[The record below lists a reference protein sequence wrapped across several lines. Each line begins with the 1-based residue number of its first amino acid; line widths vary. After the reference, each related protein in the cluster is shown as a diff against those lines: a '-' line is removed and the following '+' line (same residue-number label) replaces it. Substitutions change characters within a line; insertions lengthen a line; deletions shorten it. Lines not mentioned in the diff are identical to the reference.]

1 MRVGYVRVSTAE
13 QNPARQVELMKS
25 LGVEKVFLDKIS
37 GKSTDRPQFN
47 EMLSFLRD
55 GDTLYVE
62 SFSRLSR
69 STKDLL
75 NTVGVLSARGVQ
87 LVSDKEKVDT
97 NTPQG
102 RFMLTVFA
110 ALSELERENI
120 LERQREGIEI
130 AKAAGKYKG
139 RKPIAVTDRFLGAA
153 RSWQEGSLPLKDAI
167 EQSGL
172 SESTFFRKCKQ
183 QGIRRVGVCE
193 KADFSIVYGRDGIR
207 VSRLRSERTCR
218 GKDGR

>member
-1 MRVGYVRVSTAE
+1 MKVGYVRVSTIE
-13 QNPARQVELMKS
+13 QNPARQLELMKT
-25 LGVEKVFLDKIS
+25 LGVEKVYTDKIS
-37 GKSTDRPQFN
+37 GKNTDRPQFQ
-47 EMLSFLRD
+47 EMLSFLRE
-55 GDTLYVE
+55 GDVLYVE

-75 NTVGVLSARGVQ
+75 ATVGILNERGVY

-130 AKAAGKYKG
+130 AKAEGKYKG
-139 RKPIAVTDRFLGAA
+139 RKPIETGEKFFYVA
-153 RSWQEGSLPLKDAI
+153 RKWSDGELALKDAI
-167 EQSGL
+167 EQSGM
-172 SESTFFRKCKQ
+172 SSATFFRKCKQ
-183 QGIRRVGVCE
+183 QGIRRNA
-193 KADFSIVYGRDGIR
+193 K
-207 VSRLRSERTCR
+207 
-218 GKDGR
+218 

>member
-37 GKSTDRPQFN
+37 GKNTDRPQFN

-139 RKPIAVTDRFLGAA
+139 RKPIAVTDRFLDAA

-183 QGIRRVGVCE
+183 QGIRRVGV
-193 KADFSIVYGRDGIR
+193 
-207 VSRLRSERTCR
+207 
-218 GKDGR
+218 

>member
-13 QNPARQVELMKS
+13 QNPARQIELMKS
-25 LGVEKVFLDKIS
+25 LGVEKTFLDKIS
-37 GKSTDRPQFN
+37 GKNTDRPQFT
-47 EMLSFLRD
+47 EMLSFLRE

-120 LERQREGIEI
+120 LERQREGIAI
-130 AKAAGKYKG
+130 AKSEGKYKG
-139 RKPIAVTDRFLGAA
+139 RKPIAVTDRFLSLAQDW
-153 RSWQEGSLPLKDAI
+153 SEGKVTLKDAI
-167 EQSGL
+167 EQSGM
-172 SESTFFRKCKQ
+172 SSSTFFRKCKQ
-183 QGIRRVGVCE
+183 AGIRRLNNG
-193 KADFSIVYGRDGIR
+193 
-207 VSRLRSERTCR
+207 
-218 GKDGR
+218 

>member
-1 MRVGYVRVSTAE
+1 MRVGYVRVSTVE
-13 QNPARQVELMKS
+13 QNPARQLEIMRS
-25 LGVEKVFLDKIS
+25 FGVEKVYSDKTS
-37 GKSTDRPQFN
+37 GKNTNRPQFK
-47 EMLSFLRD
+47 EMLSFLRE
-55 GDTLYVE
+55 GDVLYVE

-75 NTVGVLSARGVQ
+75 ATVATLTDRGVN
-87 LVSDKEKVDT
+87 LISDKEKVDT
-97 NTPQG
+97 TTPQG

-130 AKAAGKYKG
+130 AKSEGKYKG

-153 RSWQEGSLPLKDAI
+153 RSWQEGSISLKKAV
-167 EQSGL
+167 EQSGV

-183 QGIRRVGVCE
+183 EGIRRT
-193 KADFSIVYGRDGIR
+193 R
-207 VSRLRSERTCR
+207 V
-218 GKDGR
+218 

>member
-13 QNPARQVELMKS
+13 QNPARQIELMKS
-25 LGVEKVFLDKIS
+25 LGVEKTFLDKIS
-37 GKSTDRPQFN
+37 GKNTDRPQFT
-47 EMLSFLRD
+47 EMLSFLRE

-75 NTVGVLSARGVQ
+75 NTVGMLSARGVQ

-130 AKAAGKYKG
+130 AKSEGKYKG
-139 RKPIAVTDRFLGAA
+139 RKPIAVTDRFLSLAQDW
-153 RSWQEGSLPLKDAI
+153 SEGKVTLKDAI
-167 EQSGL
+167 ERSGM
-172 SESTFFRKCKQ
+172 SSSTFFRKCKQ
-183 QGIRRVGVCE
+183 AGIRR
-193 KADFSIVYGRDGIR
+193 
-207 VSRLRSERTCR
+207 CR
-218 GKDGR
+218 E

>member
-1 MRVGYVRVSTAE
+1 
-13 QNPARQVELMKS
+13 MKS
-25 LGVEKVFLDKIS
+25 LGVEKTFLDKIS
-37 GKSTDRPQFN
+37 GKNTDRPQFN

-130 AKAAGKYKG
+130 AKTEGKYKG
-139 RKPIAVTDRFLGAA
+139 RKPIAVTDRFLSLAQDW
-153 RSWQEGSLPLKDAI
+153 SEGKVALKDAV
-167 EQSGL
+167 EQSGM

-183 QGIRRVGVCE
+183 AGIRRLNNG
-193 KADFSIVYGRDGIR
+193 
-207 VSRLRSERTCR
+207 
-218 GKDGR
+218 

>member
-25 LGVEKVFLDKIS
+25 LGVERTFLDKIS
-37 GKSTDRPQFN
+37 GKNTDRPQFN

-75 NTVGVLSARGVQ
+75 STVSVLSARGVQ

-130 AKAAGKYKG
+130 AKSEGKYKG
-139 RKPIAVTDRFLGAA
+139 RKPIEVTDRFLSLAQDW
-153 RSWQEGSLPLKDAI
+153 SEGKVALKDAI
-167 EQSGL
+167 EQSGM
-172 SESTFFRKCKQ
+172 SSSTFFRKCKQ
-183 QGIRRVGVCE
+183 AGIRRLNNG
-193 KADFSIVYGRDGIR
+193 
-207 VSRLRSERTCR
+207 
-218 GKDGR
+218 

>member
-25 LGVEKVFLDKIS
+25 LDVEKVFLDKIS
-37 GKSTDRPQFN
+37 GKNTDRPQFN

-130 AKAAGKYKG
+130 AKAEGKYKG
-139 RKPIAVTDRFLGAA
+139 AQTDCRDGQVSRRGAELAGGFSPTERRYRAVGA
-153 RSWQEGSLPLKDAI
+153 
-167 EQSGL
+167 
-172 SESTFFRKCKQ
+172 
-183 QGIRRVGVCE
+183 VGVHIL
-193 KADFSIVYGRDGIR
+193 S
-207 VSRLRSERTCR
+207 
-218 GKDGR
+218 

>member
-1 MRVGYVRVSTAE
+1 MKVGYVRVSTIE
-13 QNPARQVELMKS
+13 QNPARQLELMKT
-25 LGVEKVFLDKIS
+25 LGVEKVYTDKIS
-37 GKSTDRPQFN
+37 GKNTDRPQFQ
-47 EMLSFLRD
+47 EMLSFLRE
-55 GDTLYVE
+55 GDVLYVE

-75 NTVGVLSARGVQ
+75 ATVAILNERGVY

-130 AKAAGKYKG
+130 AKAEGKYKG
-139 RKPIAVTDRFLGAA
+139 RKPIEAGEKFFYVA
-153 RSWQEGSLPLKDAI
+153 RKWSDGELALKDAI
-167 EQSGL
+167 EQSGM
-172 SESTFFRKCKQ
+172 SSATFFRKCKQ
-183 QGIRRVGVCE
+183 QGIRRNA
-193 KADFSIVYGRDGIR
+193 K
-207 VSRLRSERTCR
+207 
-218 GKDGR
+218 

>member
-25 LGVEKVFLDKIS
+25 LDVEKVFLDKIS
-37 GKSTDRPQFN
+37 GKNTDRPQFN

-102 RFMLTVFA
+102 
-110 ALSELERENI
+110 
-120 LERQREGIEI
+120 
-130 AKAAGKYKG
+130 
-139 RKPIAVTDRFLGAA
+139 
-153 RSWQEGSLPLKDAI
+153 WQTPSA
-167 EQSGL
+167 
-172 SESTFFRKCKQ
+172 
-183 QGIRRVGVCE
+183 
-193 KADFSIVYGRDGIR
+193 
-207 VSRLRSERTCR
+207 
-218 GKDGR
+218 